1 MKKLDG
7 TTALKVFAS
16 GISQFYENIIAD
28 KNLTVDGTTLINSAD
43 KIVFNTS
50 YGAPTLS
57 TRSTGTKIVLYPA
70 ISSTN
75 LDYSIGVET
84 NDMFFTTE
92 YGTCGYKFYAG
103 INEVASISGGGLITA
118 SSLATSG
125 GVIISGDLAIGG
137 VLNTMSFYAAKPWVA
152 MSTTVAV
159 ASSPGFNKTGISV
172 SASPVGTYTFTIPTH
187 PRGTNYLVYVSQI
200 ATSNTTALALYST
213 KITSSTSFTVFSKT
227 YLDAGVAS
235 DFHVYTVP

>member
-1 MKKLDG
+1 M
-7 TTALKVFAS
+7 
-16 GISQFYENIIAD
+16 
-28 KNLTVDGTTLINSAD
+28 TVDGTTLINSAD

-57 TRSTGTKIVLYPA
+57 TRSTGIKIVLYPA

-125 GVIISGDLAIGG
+125 DVIISGGLTVGG

-227 YLDAGVAS
+227 YLNAGVAS